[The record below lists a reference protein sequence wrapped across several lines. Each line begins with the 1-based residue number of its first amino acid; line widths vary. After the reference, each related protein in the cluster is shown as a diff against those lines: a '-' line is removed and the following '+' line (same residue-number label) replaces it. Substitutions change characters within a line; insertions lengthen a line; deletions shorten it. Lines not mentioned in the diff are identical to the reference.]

1 MEHLFAEFKI
11 NKYEIFV
18 LKVLEDNFV
27 YLICLNNKAIL
38 IDAGESKPILEFI
51 DKRNIQLLQ
60 ILITHN
66 HADHINGCHDLLD
79 KLGAHSRS
87 PAVAEET
94 IRILGTVCRI
104 ISTPGHSSI
113 HKSFYFP
120 DLKIVFTGDLLIN
133 GGCGRVIDGT
143 MEKLFNS
150 LKKIKNLPDDTLVF
164 GGHDYL
170 ESNLLFSQSIN
181 SDDLSLKNRLD
192 KYNENCEEALF
203 IDLKNEKNTNI
214 FLQCETLEEFVKLR
228 RMKDF
233 FN

>member
-11 NKYEIFV
+11 NNYEIFV

-79 KLGAHSRS
+79 KLGVHSRS

-94 IRILGTVCRI
+94 IRILGTVCRV

-150 LKKIKNLPDDTLVF
+150 LKKIKNLPDETLVF

-181 SDDLSLKNRLD
+181 SDDLFLKNRLD
-192 KYNENCEEALF
+192 KYNENCKRRF
-203 IDLKNEKNTNI
+203 IY
-214 FLQCETLEEFVKLR
+214 
-228 RMKDF
+228 
-233 FN
+233 